1 MIANLTPSPA
11 YRDSGVEW
19 LGEEPGHWGWRRC
32 VISPRSS
39 VQEAHPV
46 VEQPSTYREA
56 FRF

>member
-1 MIANLTPSPA
+1 MIANLTPCPA

-19 LGEEPGHWGWRRC
+19 LGEAPGHWGWRLC

-39 VQEAHPV
+39 VQEADPV